1 MYQTYYRLTG
11 KPFQLNPDPRFY
23 FGSSQHRRA
32 MAFVQYGLHQAEG
45 FIVVTGEVGAGKT
58 TLLRNVIAQLDPER
72 VVAAHLVSTQ
82 LDAEDTLRM
91 VAASFGIRTK
101 DQPKAELL
109 LSLEALLAAHTKS
122 GRRCL
127 LIVDEAQNLTQR
139 AVEELRMLSNFQLGT
154 HALLQ
159 TFLVGQPEFRLILQS
174 SEMAQLCQRVIA
186 ACHIGPLTPDETRQY
201 VEHRLKQVGWK
212 NSPVIL
218 PEAYAAIHEASGG
231 VPRRINL
238 VCDRLLLS
246 GYLSETNTF
255 TAQTVADVA
264 SEIRAETGTSGAFPN
279 AAGSTAPPGGL
290 RRPLGDRGG
299 APRALNLADGATVE
313 GGAGGDPLRQIERGM
328 KDFEATLQSV
338 EPGSQEH
345 AAIFR
350 RMLEVMRRS
359 LPTKDRESTGEN

>member
-1 MYQTYYRLTG
+1 MYENYYRLTG

-23 FGSSQHRRA
+23 FESSQHRRA

-91 VAASFGIRTK
+91 VAASFGVRTK

-174 SEMAQLCQRVIA
+174 AEMAQLCQRVIA
-186 ACHIGPLTPDETRQY
+186 ACHIGPLNLDETRQY
-201 VEHRLKQVGWK
+201 IEHRLKQVGWR
-212 NSPVIL
+212 NSPVLL
-218 PEAYAAIHEASGG
+218 PDAYAAIHEASGG

-238 VCDRLLLS
+238 LCDRLLLS

-255 TAQTVADVA
+255 NAQTVAEVSA
-264 SEIRAETGTSGAFPN
+264 EIRTETGMSTAMPN
-279 AAGSTAPPGGL
+279 AAGSITGSAAP
-290 RRPLGDRGG
+290 
-299 APRALNLADGATVE
+299 APRAAGDRSGPYRALRAADALPAV
-313 GGAGGDPLRQIERGM
+313 GGGGNDPLVQIERGM

-359 LPTKDRESTGEN
+359 LPAKEPNREE